1 MTSTKPQIPGE
12 EPTGGPKPPGKAPSE
27 SDNKPAVSV
36 NGPGTGEYIDA
47 MAAEAT
53 ALMTRARSGD
63 PHAFDDLT
71 RRLRGRAFHVA
82 HSLVGS
88 REDALDLCQET
99 FLKVFRA
106 RGSYDPAQP
115 FLPWFHRILR
125 NTCFSFLRK
134 KRRVRSLSAARPEDG
149 ESDFEIEDPTPGPTS
164 GIELD
169 ERADMFRTALE
180 TLGANDREILA
191 LRHFKDLSYRE
202 IAEHLGIPEGTV
214 MSRLYHARRRLRET
228 LGPKL
233 GEVAQDTQTNS
244 KRGKSIAPG
253 GTA

>member
-1 MTSTKPQIPGE
+1 MTSIDPQNPTDGPGA
-12 EPTGGPKPPGKAPSE
+12 TGRPAGTSE
-27 SDNKPAVSV
+27 KVPEVSV
-36 NGPGTGEYIDA
+36 KGPEAGEYSDP

-63 PHAFDDLT
+63 PAAFDDLT
-71 RRLRGRAFHVA
+71 RCLRGRAFHVA

-106 RGSYDPAQP
+106 RDSYDPAQP

-149 ESDFEIEDPTPGPTS
+149 ESDFEIEDPTPGPTL
-164 GIELD
+164 GLELT
-169 ERADMFRTALE
+169 ERADLFRSALE
-180 TLGANDREILA
+180 TLGANDREVLA
-191 LRHFKDLSYRE
+191 LRHFEDLSYRE

-214 MSRLYHARRRLRET
+214 MSRLFHARRRLRET

-233 GEVAQDTQTNS
+233 GEVVQDTRSNNK
-244 KRGKSIAPG
+244 KRGGSKAPG